1 VRGALGLTH
10 GVEGVIDDRPPRK
23 QRTIYYVTG
32 IHKVGCTSRFEGRL
46 REQGIP
52 EGSVRVL
59 ETLPR
64 ELGPK
69 PAGERE
75 RFWSDLLGTDLGT
88 RYDTM
93 LKRRRPRR
101 VRSKKGR

>member
-1 VRGALGLTH
+1 MT
-10 GVEGVIDDRPPRK
+10 GVEATLILRPRK
-23 QRTIYYVTG
+23 PASRARCSDRYTIYYVTG

-46 REQGIP
+46 REKGIP
-52 EGSVRVL
+52 ESSVRVL

-64 ELGPK
+64 ALGPK
-69 PAGERE
+69 RAGERE
-75 RFWSDLLGTDLGT
+75 RFWSDLLGTDPGT

-101 VRSKKGR
+101 RR